1 MDLGKE
7 LQNFL
12 DEQSEAQFLPEVDEE
27 TDVESAKEKYK
38 ITSMQSADYF
48 VRKIKEIELYEAE
61 VDATVKAEI
70 ERVKANAEAW
80 AAKEK
85 EKNTFIK
92 SFFKSLLETYA
103 SEQLKDKK
111 TRTLALPS
119 GSLCFKKQQNEY
131 NYDDK
136 AVITFLKEIKPD
148 LINKEIIEKYDKKVL
163 KSLISEQ
170 PDGSVLLGDYKVPG
184 VSFTERNTKFE
195 IK

>member
-12 DEQSEAQFLPEVDEE
+12 DEQSEAQFLPQVDEE
-27 TDVESAKEKYK
+27 TDIEAAKEKYK

-70 ERVKANAEAW
+70 ERVKTNAEAW

-85 EKNTFIK
+85 EKNSFIK
-92 SFFKSLLETYA
+92 TFFKSLLETYA
-103 SEQLKDKK
+103 NEQLKDKK
-111 TRTLALPS
+111 TKTLALPN
-119 GSLCFKKQQNEY
+119 GSLCFRKQQNEY
-131 NYDDK
+131 TYNDETIM
-136 AVITFLKEIKPD
+136 AFLKQAKPE
-148 LINKEIIEKYDKKVL
+148 LINKEIIEKYDKKQL
-163 KSLISEQ
+163 KSLIKEQ
-170 PDGSVLLGDYKVPG
+170 SDGTVLLNDQKVPG
-184 VSFTERNTKFE
+184 ISFVERNTKFE